1 MPRSRFFIRF
11 RELSMTYCSLRIGRT
26 PSVFLLLALLSA
38 CSEHPVAPEPIR
50 AVRVMA
56 VAAAPITA
64 QQEYAAE
71 LLPQAES
78 RLGFR
83 VGGKVV
89 RRTVQVGQQVKA
101 GQLLAQLD
109 GVDYRLAADASKA
122 QVASAQANL
131 ELASAEF
138 KRYTGLRE
146 QNFISAAEL
155 ERREANYKAALF
167 QLQQTQAQAASQG
180 NQTAY
185 TSLFADVSGV
195 VTAVDMELGQVVG
208 AATPVVRV
216 AQDGPR
222 DAVFAVPED
231 TVGSIQ
237 LGMPADVRVWASGA
251 VLPGVVREIAPSA
264 DPVTRTF
271 TVKVVLK
278 SKESPP
284 LGTTVSVLP
293 RFNASAASEG
303 IKLPTSALYRAGER
317 TAVWVLDGSSMTV
330 KKTEI
335 ALGGVQGSEVL
346 VTSGIKAGDQIVTA
360 GVHVLTDGQK
370 VAIYQPKTAPATTAA
385 ATTAAAK

>member
-1 MPRSRFFIRF
+1 MRSC
-11 RELSMTYCSLRIGRT
+11 LLRLLWA
-26 PSVFLLLALLSA
+26 SAAFLLFVALSG
-38 CSEHPVAPEPIR
+38 CSEHVAAPEPVR
-50 AVRVMA
+50 AVRVLT
-56 VAAAPITA
+56 VADGTITES
-64 QQEYAAE
+64 QEYAAE

-89 RRTVQVGQQVKA
+89 RRTVQVGQHVKA

-109 GVDYRLAADASKA
+109 AMDYRLAADASKA

-131 ELASAEF
+131 DLASAEF

-180 NQTAY
+180 NQTGY
-185 TSLFADVSGV
+185 TSLIADVSGV

-231 TVGSIQ
+231 KVGAIQ
-237 LGMPADVRVWASGA
+237 IGMSADVRVWASGA
-251 VLPGVVREIAPSA
+251 VLAGVVREIAPSA

-271 TVKVVLK
+271 TVKVALK
-278 SKESPP
+278 GADVPA

-293 RFNASAASEG
+293 RRLASASKDG
-303 IKLPTSALYRAGER
+303 IKLPTSALYGSGEKA
-317 TAVWVLDGSSMTV
+317 AVWVLDGATMTV
-330 KKTEI
+330 KKMAVT
-335 ALGGVQGSEVL
+335 LGEVQGNEVL
-346 VTSGIKAGDQIVTA
+346 ITSGVKAGDQVITA

-370 VAIYQPKTAPATTAA
+370 VAVYQPKDPAVASVT
-385 ATTAAAK
+385 KK

>member
-1 MPRSRFFIRF
+1 MRLGLF
-11 RELSMTYCSLRIGRT
+11 RPLRVQ
-26 PSVFLLLALLSA
+26 SAFLLLAILSA
-38 CSEHPVAPEPIR
+38 CSEHEVTPEPVR
-50 AVRVMA
+50 AVRVLT
-56 VAAAPITA
+56 VEVGSIAAS
-64 QQEYAAE
+64 QEYAAE

-83 VGGKVV
+83 VGGKVI
-89 RRTVQVGQQVKA
+89 RRTVQVGQHVKA

-109 GVDYRLAADASKA
+109 PVDYRLAVDVSKA

-155 ERREANYKAALF
+155 ERREANYKSALF
-167 QLQQTQAQAASQG
+167 QVQQTQAQAASQG

-185 TSLFADVSGV
+185 TSLIADVAGV

-208 AATPVVRV
+208 AATPLVRV

-222 DAVFAVPED
+222 DAVFAVPEAK
-231 TVGSIQ
+231 VSSIQ
-237 LGMPADVRVWASGA
+237 IGMPAEVRLWASGA

-271 TVKVVLK
+271 TVKVVLQG
-278 SKESPP
+278 KESPP
-284 LGTTVSVLP
+284 LGTTVSVLLGST
-293 RFNASAASEG
+293 ASALSDG
-303 IKLPTSALYRAGER
+303 IKLPTSALYRTGEK
-317 TAVWVLDGSSMTV
+317 TAVWLLDRSSMTV
-330 KKTEI
+330 KRTPI
-335 ALGGVQGSEVL
+335 ALGDVQGNEVL

-370 VAIYQPKTAPATTAA
+370 VALYQPKAA
-385 ATTAAAK
+385 AVATGTGK

>member
-50 AVRVMA
+50 AVRVMT
-56 VAAAPITA
+56 VAAGPITA

-264 DPVTRTF
+264 DPITRTF

>member
-1 MPRSRFFIRF
+1 VGREYAAMPRSRFFIRF
-11 RELSMTYCSLRIGRT
+11 RELSMTYCLLRLGAS

-38 CSEHPVAPEPIR
+38 CSEHTVAPEPIR
-50 AVRVMA
+50 AVRVMT
-56 VAAAPITA
+56 VAAGPITA
-64 QQEYAAE
+64 SQEYAAE

-89 RRTVQVGQQVKA
+89 RRTVQVGQHVKA

-131 ELASAEF
+131 ELAAAEF

-185 TSLFADVSGV
+185 TSLVADISGV

-231 TVGSIQ
+231 KVGSIQ

-264 DPVTRTF
+264 DPITRTF

-303 IKLPTSALYRAGER
+303 IKLPTSALRQEGQQTTVWLFDSASSTVSSQVVQVA
-317 TAVWVLDGSSMTV
+317 TADGNDV
-330 KKTEI
+330 VI
-335 ALGGVQGSEVL
+335 A
-346 VTSGIKAGDQIVTA
+346 SGLKPGQQIVSA
-360 GVHVLTDGQK
+360 GVHVLSPGQK
-370 VAIYQPKTAPATTAA
+370 VTVYNPEALTPPAS
-385 ATTAAAK
+385 K

>member
-1 MPRSRFFIRF
+1 
-11 RELSMTYCSLRIGRT
+11 MTYCSLRIGRT

-185 TSLFADVSGV
+185 TSLVADVSGV

-317 TAVWVLDGSSMTV
+317 TAVWVLDGPSMTV

>member
-1 MPRSRFFIRF
+1 MRSCLLRLVWASAAF
-11 RELSMTYCSLRIGRT
+11 SL
-26 PSVFLLLALLSA
+26 LMALFG
-38 CSEHPVAPEPIR
+38 CSEHVAAPEPVR
-50 AVRVMA
+50 AVRVLT
-56 VAAAPITA
+56 VADGSITDS
-64 QQEYAAE
+64 QEYAAE

-89 RRTVQVGQQVKA
+89 RRAVQVGQRVKA

-109 GVDYRLAADASKA
+109 PVDYRLAADVSKA

-131 ELASAEF
+131 DLASAEF

-180 NQTAY
+180 NQTGY
-185 TSLFADVSGV
+185 TSLIADVSGV

-222 DAVFAVPED
+222 DAVFSVPED
-231 TVGSIQ
+231 KVGSIHI
-237 LGMPADVRVWASGA
+237 GMAADVRVWANGA
-251 VLPGVVREIAPSA
+251 VLAGAVREIAPSA

-271 TVKVVLK
+271 TVKVALK
-278 SKESPP
+278 GADIPA
-284 LGTTVSVLP
+284 LGTTVSVVP
-293 RFNASAASEG
+293 RGTVSASKEG
-303 IKLPTSALYRAGER
+303 IKLPTSALYGAGDK
-317 TAVWVLDGSSMTV
+317 TAVWVLDSTTMTV
-330 KKTEI
+330 RKTAI
-335 ALGGVQGSEVL
+335 TLGEVQGNEVL
-346 VTSGIKAGDQIVTA
+346 ITSGVKAGDQVITA

-370 VAIYQPKTAPATTAA
+370 VAIYQPKDAMAAGAP
-385 ATTAAAK
+385 KR

>member
-1 MPRSRFFIRF
+1 MRSCLLRFVRAQ
-11 RELSMTYCSLRIGRT
+11 SA
-26 PSVFLLLALLSA
+26 VLLFAAISA
-38 CSEHPVAPEPIR
+38 CSERQAAPEPVR
-50 AVRVMA
+50 AVRVMTVSA
-56 VAAAPITA
+56 GSVTA
-64 QQEYAAE
+64 SQEYAAE

-89 RRTVQVGQQVKA
+89 RRAVQVGQHVKA

-109 GVDYRLAADASKA
+109 AVDYRLAADVSKA

-155 ERREANYKAALF
+155 ERREANYKSALF

-180 NQTAY
+180 NQTGY
-185 TSLFADVSGV
+185 TSLIADVSGV

-222 DAVFAVPED
+222 DAVFAIPED
-231 TVGSIQ
+231 KVGAIHI
-237 LGMPADVRVWASGA
+237 GMAADVRVWASGTMLA
-251 VLPGVVREIAPSA
+251 GVVREIAPSA

-271 TVKVVLK
+271 TVKVALK
-278 SKESPP
+278 GADVPA

-293 RFNASAASEG
+293 RASVAGVKEG
-303 IKLPTSALYRAGER
+303 ISLPTSALFRAGDK
-317 TAVWVLDGSSMTV
+317 TAVWVLDSAAMTV
-330 KKTEI
+330 KKVAIT
-335 ALGGVQGSEVL
+335 LGDVQGNEVL
-346 VTSGIKAGDQIVTA
+346 VTSGIKPGDQVVTA
-360 GVHVLTDGQK
+360 GVHVLTEGQK
-370 VAIYQPKTAPATTAA
+370 VALYQLNDAASATGTG
-385 ATTAAAK
+385 K

>member
-1 MPRSRFFIRF
+1 
-11 RELSMTYCSLRIGRT
+11 MTYCSLRIGRT

>member
-1 MPRSRFFIRF
+1 MRPSLFQPL
-11 RELSMTYCSLRIGRT
+11 REQSA
-26 PSVFLLLALLSA
+26 FLLLAILSA
-38 CSEHPVAPEPIR
+38 CSEHEVPPEPVR
-50 AVRVMA
+50 AVRVLTVEA
-56 VAAAPITA
+56 GSIAAP
-64 QQEYAAE
+64 QEYAAE

-89 RRTVQVGQQVKA
+89 RRTVQVGQHVKA

-109 GVDYRLAADASKA
+109 PADFRLAVDVFKA

-131 ELASAEF
+131 QLASAEF

-155 ERREANYKAALF
+155 ERREANYKSALF
-167 QLQQTQAQAASQG
+167 QVQQTQAQAASQG

-185 TSLFADVSGV
+185 TSLIADVSGV

-231 TVGSIQ
+231 KVGSIQ

-278 SKESPP
+278 GKESPP
-284 LGTTVSVLP
+284 LGTTVSVSLGST
-293 RFNASAASEG
+293 ASAPSEG
-303 IKLPTSALYRAGER
+303 IKLPTSALYRTGET
-317 TAVWVLDGSSMTV
+317 TAVWILDRSSMTV
-330 KKTEI
+330 RRIPI
-335 ALGGVQGSEVL
+335 ALGGVQGNEVL

-370 VAIYQPKTAPATTAA
+370 VELYQPKAA
-385 ATTAAAK
+385 AVATGTVK

>member
-11 RELSMTYCSLRIGRT
+11 RELSMTYCSLRIVRT

-180 NQTAY
+180 NQTTY

>member
-1 MPRSRFFIRF
+1 
-11 RELSMTYCSLRIGRT
+11 MTYCLLRLGAS

-38 CSEHPVAPEPIR
+38 CSEHTVAPEPIR
-50 AVRVMA
+50 AVRVMT
-56 VAAAPITA
+56 VAAGPITA
-64 QQEYAAE
+64 SQEYAAE
-71 LLPQAES
+71 LMPQAES

-131 ELASAEF
+131 DLAAAEF

-146 QNFISAAEL
+146 QNFISAAEI

-185 TSLFADVSGV
+185 TSLVADISGV

>member
-1 MPRSRFFIRF
+1 
-11 RELSMTYCSLRIGRT
+11 MTRGPTRRART
-26 PSVFLLLALLSA
+26 QCAFLLLALLSA
-38 CSEHPVAPEPIR
+38 CSEQQVAPEPVR
-50 AVRVMA
+50 AVRVMT
-56 VAAAPITA
+56 VAAGSITA
-64 QQEYAAE
+64 AQEYAAE

-89 RRTVQVGQQVKA
+89 RRAVQVGQQVKA

-109 GVDYRLAADASKA
+109 GVDYRLAADVSKA
-122 QVASAQANL
+122 QMASAQANL
-131 ELASAEF
+131 ELAAAEF

-155 ERREANYKAALF
+155 ERREANYKSALF

-185 TSLFADVSGV
+185 TSLIADVSGV

-231 TVGSIQ
+231 KVGSIQ
-237 LGMPADVRVWASGA
+237 LGMQADVRVWASGA

-278 SKESPP
+278 GKESPP

-303 IKLPTSALYRAGER
+303 IKLPTSALYRTGER
-317 TAVWVLDGSSMTV
+317 SAVWVLDGPSMTV
-330 KKTEI
+330 KQTEI
-335 ALGGVQGSEVL
+335 ALGGIQGSEVL

>member
-11 RELSMTYCSLRIGRT
+11 RELSMTYCLLRLGAS

-38 CSEHPVAPEPIR
+38 CSEHTVAPEPIR
-50 AVRVMA
+50 AVRVMT
-56 VAAAPITA
+56 VAAGPITA
-64 QQEYAAE
+64 SQEYAAE

-131 ELASAEF
+131 DLAAAEF

-185 TSLFADVSGV
+185 TSLVADISGV

-231 TVGSIQ
+231 KVGSIQ

-264 DPVTRTF
+264 DPITRTF

-317 TAVWVLDGSSMTV
+317 TAVWVLDGPSMTV
-330 KKTEI
+330 KQTEI
-335 ALGGVQGSEVL
+335 ALGGVQGDEVL
-346 VTSGIKAGDQIVTA
+346 VTAGIKAGDQIVTA

-370 VAIYQPKTAPATTAA
+370 VAIYQPKTAA

>member
-1 MPRSRFFIRF
+1 
-11 RELSMTYCSLRIGRT
+11 MTRGPTRLART
-26 PSVFLLLALLSA
+26 QYAFLLLALLSA
-38 CSEHPVAPEPIR
+38 CSEHEVAPEPVR
-50 AVRVMA
+50 AVRVVT
-56 VAAAPITA
+56 VAAGPITA
-64 QQEYAAE
+64 SQEYAAE

-89 RRTVQVGQQVKA
+89 RRAVQVGQHVKA

-109 GVDYRLAADASKA
+109 GVDYRLAADVSKA

-131 ELASAEF
+131 ELAAAEF

-155 ERREANYKAALF
+155 ERREANYKSALF

-185 TSLFADVSGV
+185 TRLIADVSGV

-208 AATPVVRV
+208 AATPLVRV

-231 TVGSIQ
+231 KVGSIQ
-237 LGMPADVRVWASGA
+237 LGMPADVRVWATGA
-251 VLPGVVREIAPSA
+251 VLPDVVREIAPSA

-317 TAVWVLDGSSMTV
+317 TSVWVLDGPSMTV

-335 ALGGVQGSEVL
+335 ALGGVQGDEVL
-346 VTSGIKAGDQIVTA
+346 VTAGIKAGDQIVTA

-370 VAIYQPKTAPATTAA
+370 VAIYQPKTAA
-385 ATTAAAK
+385 ATTGAAK

>member
-1 MPRSRFFIRF
+1 
-11 RELSMTYCSLRIGRT
+11 
-26 PSVFLLLALLSA
+26 
-38 CSEHPVAPEPIR
+38 
-50 AVRVMA
+50 
-56 VAAAPITA
+56 
-64 QQEYAAE
+64 
-71 LLPQAES
+71 
-78 RLGFR
+78 
-83 VGGKVV
+83 
-89 RRTVQVGQQVKA
+89 
-101 GQLLAQLD
+101 
-109 GVDYRLAADASKA
+109 
-122 QVASAQANL
+122 
-131 ELASAEF
+131 
-138 KRYTGLRE
+138 
-146 QNFISAAEL
+146 
-155 ERREANYKAALF
+155 
-167 QLQQTQAQAASQG
+167 
-180 NQTAY
+180 
-185 TSLFADVSGV
+185 
-195 VTAVDMELGQVVG
+195 VVG

>member
-1 MPRSRFFIRF
+1 
-11 RELSMTYCSLRIGRT
+11 MTRGPTRLART
-26 PSVFLLLALLSA
+26 QSSFLLLALLSA
-38 CSEHPVAPEPIR
+38 CSEHEVAPEPVR
-50 AVRVMA
+50 AVRLMT
-56 VAAAPITA
+56 VAAGPMTA
-64 QQEYAAE
+64 SQEYAAE

-89 RRTVQVGQQVKA
+89 RRAVQVGQHVKA

-109 GVDYRLAADASKA
+109 GVDYRLAADVSKA

-155 ERREANYKAALF
+155 ERREANYKSALF
-167 QLQQTQAQAASQG
+167 QVQQTQAQAASQG

-185 TSLFADVSGV
+185 TSLIADVSGV

-231 TVGSIQ
+231 RVGSIQ
-237 LGMPADVRVWASGA
+237 LGMQADVRVWASGA

-278 SKESPP
+278 GKESLP

-293 RFNASAASEG
+293 RFNTAAAGEG
-303 IKLPTSALYRAGER
+303 IKLPTSALYRSGER

-330 KKTEI
+330 KQTEI
-335 ALGGVQGSEVL
+335 ALGGIQGSDVL
-346 VTSGIKAGDQIVTA
+346 VISGIKAGDQIVTA
-360 GVHVLTDGQK
+360 GVHVLTDSQK
-370 VAIYQPKTAPATTAA
+370 VAIYQPKTSPATTF
-385 ATTAAAK
+385 AAK

>member
-1 MPRSRFFIRF
+1 
-11 RELSMTYCSLRIGRT
+11 MTYRFCRLARLQ
-26 PSVFLLLALLSA
+26 PFFLLFALLSA
-38 CSEHPVAPEPIR
+38 CSEHSAAPEPVR
-50 AVRVMA
+50 AVRVMTVEEGPA
-56 VAAAPITA
+56 TA

-89 RRTVQVGQQVKA
+89 RRVVQVGQHVKA

-109 GVDYRLAADASKA
+109 PLDYRLAADASKA
-122 QVASAQANL
+122 QVASAQSNL
-131 ELASAEF
+131 DLASAEL

-155 ERREANYKAALF
+155 ERRDANYKAALF
-167 QLQQTQAQAASQG
+167 QLQQSQAQAASQG

-185 TSLFADVSGV
+185 TSLIADVSGI
-195 VTAVDMELGQVVG
+195 VTAVDLELGQVVG

-231 TVGSIQ
+231 KVGLLQ
-237 LGMPADVRVWASGA
+237 MGMPADVKVWASGA
-251 VLPGVVREIAPSA
+251 VLAGVVREIAPSA

-271 TVKVVLK
+271 SVKVALK
-278 SKESPP
+278 GPDVP
-284 LGTTVSVLP
+284 ALGTTVSVLP
-293 RFNASAASEG
+293 RFTVSSAKNG
-303 IKLPTSALYRAGER
+303 IRLPTSALSG
-317 TAVWVLDGSSMTV
+317 TGDKSAVWVLDGATMTV
-330 KKTEI
+330 KKVAVT
-335 ALGGVQGSEVL
+335 LGEVQGNEVFITTG
-346 VTSGIKAGDQIVTA
+346 VKAGDQVVTA

-370 VAIYQPKTAPATTAA
+370 VALYQPKDAA
-385 ATTAAAK
+385 ASDKK